1 MASTYE
7 THTHTPTHTSKM
19 ASTYETQFP
28 ALGQSARM
36 PRNTRTP
43 QPPSQPPSKEKIAKS
58 QNIYDYLLKMFKQ
71 PFRYINYEYK
81 SQYSFINMFRPL
93 IGQPET
99 YKDGKNFHEKIKYF
113 LWCEEGQNDKKPWLL
128 LCQLRNGKYAYYTA
142 YCDYTGFDCQGGMAL
157 YIASTPEILVEMAM
171 TDAERAKYTSF
182 LKRKAG
188 GNRGRKLTLGDFI
201 PK

>member
-1 MASTYE
+1 MATNYD
-7 THTHTPTHTSKM
+7 K
-19 ASTYETQFP
+19 QFP
-28 ALGQSARM
+28 ALGESARM
-36 PRNTRTP
+36 PQNTRTP
-43 QPPSQPPSKEKIAKS
+43 QAPSQPPSQEQNANRIAKR
-58 QNIYDYLLKMFKQ
+58 QNIFAKYLAMFTPQ
-71 PFRYINYEYK
+71 PFSHINDTYYQK
-81 SQYSFINMFRPL
+81 YHVYNMFTPL

-99 YKDGKNFHEKIKYF
+99 YLYGKNFHKNIKYF
-113 LWCEEGQNDKKPWLL
+113 IWCEEGQNDEKPWLL

-142 YCDYTGFDCQGGMAL
+142 YCDNTGFDCQGGMAL